1 MGRRLVMV
9 ALVVAALAATMVG
22 IAMAQGTRG
31 TVRRSGKTIHLVS
44 GVGPGH
50 EEFFDFNHDG
60 LGFGDRLVAVG
71 PLLNKSQT
79 RRVGRLYL
87 DCVIVSRVQPG
98 GAYDCTYVLKLEGG
112 DIMTHGIDPQ
122 GSSDVFFAVTGG
134 TGTYREASG
143 QAHYIDTDVTDIIIH
158 LDD

>member
-1 MGRRLVMV
+1 MRRRLVMV
-9 ALVVAALAATMVG
+9 ALVVAALAATTVG

-31 TVRRSGKTIHLVS
+31 TVGRSGETIHLVS
-44 GVGPGH
+44 GPGGH
-50 EEFFDFNHDG
+50 SEFLDFNHDG

-71 PLLNKSQT
+71 SLLDESQT
-79 RRVGRLYL
+79 RRVGTLYL
-87 DCVIVSRVQPG
+87 DCVIVSRVQVG
-98 GAYDCTYVLKLEGG
+98 GTYDCTNVLKLEGG

>member
-1 MGRRLVMV
+1 MGKRLVMV
-9 ALVVAALAATMVG
+9 ALVVAALAATTVG

-31 TVRRSGKTIHLVS
+31 TVGRSGEAIHLVS
-44 GVGPGH
+44 GPGGH
-50 EEFFDFNHDG
+50 SKFLDFNHDG

-71 PLLNKSQT
+71 PLIDESQT
-79 RRVGRLYL
+79 RRVGTAYL
-87 DCVIVSRVQPG
+87 DCVIVSRVQVG
-98 GAYDCTYVLKLEGG
+98 GTYDCTYVLKLEGG

-122 GSSDVFFAVTGG
+122 GPSDVFFAVTGG

-143 QAHYIDTDVTDIIIH
+143 QAHYIDTDVTDIVIH

>member
-1 MGRRLVMV
+1 MG
-9 ALVVAALAATMVG
+9 
-22 IAMAQGTRG
+22 
-31 TVRRSGKTIHLVS
+31 K
-44 GVGPGH
+44 
-50 EEFFDFNHDG
+50 
-60 LGFGDRLVAVG
+60 
-71 PLLNKSQT
+71 
-79 RRVGRLYL
+79 LYL
-87 DCVIVSRVQPG
+87 ECVIVSRVQPG

-122 GSSDVFFAVTGG
+122 GPSDVFFAATGG